1 MICRKFPT
9 GLPTWKIKKEKQP
22 TIMKK
27 QIALFALAAATLMA
41 APAFTRAEDSATS
54 TAPDAAAPTHKKAHS
69 TLPFHGKLAAVD
81 TTAMTVTVGK
91 QTYSITSET
100 KMSKDDKPAT
110 LADFAV
116 GDMVGGA
123 YKKDGDKM
131 NATSLKSGGKKKKAE

>member
-1 MICRKFPT
+1 
-9 GLPTWKIKKEKQP
+9 
-22 TIMKK
+22 MKK
-27 QIALFALAAATLMA
+27 YLALLTLAVAALMA
-41 APAFTRAEDSATS
+41 VPTFTRAEDSATA
-54 TAPDAAAPTHKKAHS
+54 TAPDAAAPAHKKAHS
-69 TLPFHGKLAAVD
+69 TLPFHGKLAAID

-100 KMSKDDKPAT
+100 KISKDDKPAT

-116 GDMVGGA
+116 GDMVGGG

>member
-1 MICRKFPT
+1 
-9 GLPTWKIKKEKQP
+9 
-22 TIMKK
+22 MKK